1 MKVLILAVGKPG
13 ALLVS
18 AIREYE
24 TRAGRYFS
32 LDVIEVPAGKGE
44 HGLEAEAR
52 MLLDRVPEGFD
63 VVALTREGKRMS
75 SKGLARYLSALG
87 LYRRPGVAFL
97 VGGPFGLAESALS
110 RAEHKLSLSAMSLPR
125 DLARLLL
132 AEQVYRAGTI
142 IRGQPYHK
150 GS

>member
-1 MKVLILAVGKPG
+1 VKVLILAVGKPG
-13 ALLVS
+13 ALLGP
-18 AIREYE
+18 AITEYE

-32 LDVIEVPAGKGE
+32 LEVIEVAAGKGE
-44 HGLEAEAR
+44 GGPEAEAR
-52 MLLDRVPEGFD
+52 RLLNRVPEGFD
-63 VVALTREGKRMS
+63 VVALTRGGKRMS

-110 RAEHKLSLSAMSLPR
+110 RAQHELSLSAMSLPR

-132 AEQVYRAGTI
+132 AEQVYRAGTL